1 MGGGSRRYKKTEEA
15 ILAVFFDNPNCTMQ
29 KLARKA
35 GIARSTFY
43 THHHSAREVLPDLE
57 CNILEKYLAEIKR
70 RLKMNDIYIKSL
82 YLDTL
87 IFISRN
93 RQFFRMFDNREMVRK
108 MLFELRQKVREP
120 EKIFRIYISEVT
132 EVIFEW
138 GERGF
143 VEEEI
148 EKVLADIMYLTITAR
163 ERLAPLA

>member
-15 ILAVFFDNPNCTMQ
+15 ILTVFFDNPSCTIN
-29 KLARKA
+29 KLAKKA

-43 THHHSAREVLPDLE
+43 THHHSARDVSLDLE
-57 CNILEKYLAEIKR
+57 CDILENYLAEIKR

-87 IFISRN
+87 IFITKN
-93 RQFFRMFDNREMVRK
+93 RQFFKMFNNREVVRK

-132 EVIFEW
+132 EIIFEW

-143 VEEEI
+143 MEEEI